1 MFAGSYFFFYL
12 KTNYLKRISQNTTL
26 DLLVKGLILI
36 LLSYAIY
43 RQVFSRDNVWD
54 LWQAFLDSFGSS
66 NLLYLLLVLGLMPVN
81 WGLEALKWQQLTRK
95 VVPVSYWQLYK
106 AVLAGVTVS
115 LFTPNRVGEFGGRI
129 LLVDSKYN
137 WPAVV
142 AAGVGSISQMLVLI
156 CGGILGLVYFA
167 TNYLGWEW
175 YLLESFLALGL
186 GMIALMTFCYFNID
200 LVIVIARRIPGIERL
215 KPYLKHLQVLREYGT
230 AELGSALLFAF
241 LRYATY
247 TIQYYLILRF
257 FGLNFPFLPAV
268 SGIVS
273 IFLFQTSVP
282 LPPVMG
288 LVARG
293 ELALLVWNNFGANEI
308 SILAATFTL
317 FIINLSVP
325 ALFGMVF
332 IIKTNIL
339 KSLGYE
345 KKKHQ

>member
-1 MFAGSYFFFYL
+1 M
-12 KTNYLKRISQNTTL
+12 KKISQNTSI
-26 DLLVKGLILI
+26 DLLLKGLII
-36 LLSYAIY
+36 ALLSYAIY
-43 RQVFSRDNVWD
+43 QQVFSKENVWE
-54 LWQAFLDSFGSS
+54 LWEAFVNSIGSE
-66 NLLYLLLVLGLMPVN
+66 NLPYLVLVCLLMPLN

-95 VVPVSYWQLYK
+95 VIPVSYWQLYK
-106 AVLAGVTVS
+106 AVLAGVTIS

-142 AAGVGSISQMLVLI
+142 AAAVGSIAQMLVLI
-156 CGGILGLVYFA
+156 SGGILGLVYFA
-167 TNYLGWEW
+167 TRYLHWEW
-175 YLLESFLALGL
+175 YLLESFFALSIA
-186 GMIALMTFCYFNID
+186 MIGLMTFCYFNID
-200 LVIVIARRIPGIERL
+200 IVLIFARRIPGIGRL
-215 KPYLKHLQVLREYGT
+215 RPYVKHLNTLREYGNR
-230 AELGSALLFAF
+230 ELGLALFFAF
-241 LRYATY
+241 LRYLTY
-247 TIQYYLILRF
+247 TFQYYLILRF
-257 FGLNFPFLPAV
+257 FNLNFPFIPAV

-293 ELALLVWNNFGANEI
+293 ELAILIWNNFGANEI

-325 ALFGMVF
+325 ALIGMVF

-345 KKKHQ
+345 AKKHQ